1 MDVDTRLLRYFAAVA
16 EEGTLTRAA
25 QRLYVSQPA
34 LTKQIRQLETQLDVK
49 LFTRSRAGMTL
60 TAAGRA
66 LAARV
71 PTLLSEWDI
80 AMRKTQTAARRSE
93 KTLHVGFLAA
103 AANEATPK
111 IVAEF
116 THRRPGWKIRM
127 RQAGWGDPTAGLA
140 DGLVEAAILRLPLPD
155 TAGLSIREL
164 FSEPRCVVLSTTHR
178 LAGHDRITATDLR
191 DEAFVAAPARTG
203 AWRQYWLGGNDIT
216 GPNGAPVR
224 IGAVVTQP
232 DEWLAAISNGDGIAL
247 APESVSRF
255 YQRPGLA
262 FRPIDGISAS
272 TVAVAWRVTEDTDAT
287 VQEFVACC
295 VDIIAKN

>member
-34 LTKQIRQLETQLDVK
+34 LTKQIRQLEAQLDVK

-80 AMRKTQTAARRSE
+80 AIRKTQAAARMSE

-103 AANEATPK
+103 AANEATPE

-116 THRRPGWKIRM
+116 ARRRPGWKIRM
-127 RQAGWGDPTAGLA
+127 RQADWGDPSAGLA
-140 DGLVEAAILRLPLPD
+140 DGLVEAAILRLPVPD
-155 TAGLSIREL
+155 TAGLHIREL
-164 FSEPRCVVLSTTHR
+164 LSEPRCVILSAGHR
-178 LAGHDRITATDLR
+178 LAGRARIAAADLR

-203 AWRQYWLGGNDIT
+203 AWREYWLGGEDVT
-216 GPNGAPVR
+216 GPGGTPVR

-232 DEWLAAISNGDGIAL
+232 DEWLAAIGNGDGVAL
-247 APESVSRF
+247 APESASRF
-255 YQRPGLA
+255 YPRPGLV
-262 FRPIDGISAS
+262 FRPVDGISAS
-272 TVAVAWRVTEDTDAT
+272 TVAVAWRVGEDADLA
-287 VQEFVACC
+287 VQEFVSCC
-295 VDIIAKN
+295 VDVVAKN